1 MAPLEPQE
9 NARGC
14 RPLTPELLILN
25 HHLSNRVFDFSS
37 ERFGVLL
44 FPLSRSCGGMG
55 QEDVTQINSHRSG
68 TQGVL
73 NMVESKIYIGL
84 NDLSTNTQL
93 FENEK
98 YIRVLRNVCYSYKVP
113 FSFQVQ
119 EGGYIYESGEYAR
132 ETSLVLTLIDVD
144 KAVVKDIAKDLC
156 AFFHQE
162 SVLVT
167 ESHLQAHFVRETL
180 ECGGEE
186 TL

>member
-1 MAPLEPQE
+1 
-9 NARGC
+9 
-14 RPLTPELLILN
+14 
-25 HHLSNRVFDFSS
+25 
-37 ERFGVLL
+37 
-44 FPLSRSCGGMG
+44 
-55 QEDVTQINSHRSG
+55 
-68 TQGVL
+68 
-73 NMVESKIYIGL
+73 MVESKIYIGL

-98 YIRVLRNVCYSYKVP
+98 YIRVLRNVCYSYK
-113 FSFQVQ
+113 VQ

>member
-1 MAPLEPQE
+1 
-9 NARGC
+9 
-14 RPLTPELLILN
+14 
-25 HHLSNRVFDFSS
+25 
-37 ERFGVLL
+37 
-44 FPLSRSCGGMG
+44 
-55 QEDVTQINSHRSG
+55 
-68 TQGVL
+68 
-73 NMVESKIYIGL
+73 MVESKIYIGL

-93 FENEK
+93 FESEK

-132 ETSLVLTLIDVD
+132 ETSLVLTLINGLVNVDQGETSLVLTLIDVD
-144 KAVVKDIAKDLC
+144 KTVVKDIAKDLC

-180 ECGGEE
+180 ECGGEK